1 MFCAAVHATDVGR
14 GRVMTVPAFYVREEM
29 LYQRCAIAE
38 ENLMFDRF
46 HVKTQGLLVTV
57 KAVLVRRGAR

>member
-1 MFCAAVHATDVGR
+1 
-14 GRVMTVPAFYVREEM
+14 MTVPAFYVREEM